1 MSTKQKKLPATD
13 YKEAK
18 SKWTKA
24 KAKYELIKLIE
35 EKKGKTEQ
43 RKNSTMIDVTLSGK
57 KFSFNVLKPLS
68 DSLSKAIFNATHQ
81 NTQVNMSSY
90 KKKKFEEKTR

>member
-1 MSTKQKKLPATD
+1 MSTRSKKLPATD

-35 EKKGKTEQ
+35 EKKVKTEQ
-43 RKNSTMIDVTLSGK
+43 R
-57 KFSFNVLKPLS
+57 
-68 DSLSKAIFNATHQ
+68 
-81 NTQVNMSSY
+81 
-90 KKKKFEEKTR
+90 

>member
-1 MSTKQKKLPATD
+1 VSSASKKKLPATD

-35 EKKGKTEQ
+35 EEKVQTKT
-43 RKNSTMIDVTLSGK
+43 RKNSTQIEVTL
-57 KFSFNVLKPLS
+57 
-68 DSLSKAIFNATHQ
+68 Q
-81 NTQVNMSSY
+81 C
-90 KKKKFEEKTR
+90 EK

>member
-1 MSTKQKKLPATD
+1 MSGSEADSALNSQNKISNIIMSSTSKKKLAATD

-24 KAKYELIKLIE
+24 KANYELIKLIE
-35 EKKGKTEQ
+35 EKKVKTEQ

-57 KFSFNVLKPLS
+57 SFHS
-68 DSLSKAIFNATHQ
+68 TF
-81 NTQVNMSSY
+81 
-90 KKKKFEEKTR
+90 